1 MNITR
6 TGKIARLPHAIRD
19 RLNQRLQDG
28 EKARSLVAWLNS
40 SPEVQAILAADF
52 GAKPIRPQNLSEWR
66 HGGYRDWLH
75 HQQALEFARSFTEE
89 ARELQAS
96 AKSPSPG
103 LPAIAPLAT
112 AGPPSVVLLT
122 KEAERR
128 PPVPPPLTQLLSV
141 WLATR
146 YTLLT
151 RTLDPADPEHWRRL
165 REICADVVKLRQ
177 GDHAAERLRLDRQR
191 RAAHVQ
197 HGETGESDRIRL
209 NPTFESNLN
218 SPPPAAPQAPACRAE
233 AAGEGGPEFLPEE
246 LAHVPSIR
254 STNPWAA

>member
-1 MNITR
+1 MNATR

-19 RLNQRLQDG
+19 QLNQRLQDG

-96 AKSPSPG
+96 ATSTAPG

-112 AGPPSVVLLT
+112 AGLPTVVPQT
-122 KEAERR
+122 KEEERR
-128 PPVPPPLTQLLSV
+128 PPVDPPLTHLLAV
-141 WLATR
+141 WLAAR
-146 YTLLT
+146 YALLT
-151 RTLDPADPEHWRRL
+151 RALDPADPQHWRRL
-165 REICADVVKLRQ
+165 RELCADVVKLRH

-197 HGETGESDRIRL
+197 QGETRESDQIRL
-209 NPTFESNLN
+209 NPTLESNRSFPGN
-218 SPPPAAPQAPACRAE
+218 GSRRNNRSSR
-233 AAGEGGPEFLPEE
+233 AAGSRL
-246 LAHVPSIR
+246 
-254 STNPWAA
+254 